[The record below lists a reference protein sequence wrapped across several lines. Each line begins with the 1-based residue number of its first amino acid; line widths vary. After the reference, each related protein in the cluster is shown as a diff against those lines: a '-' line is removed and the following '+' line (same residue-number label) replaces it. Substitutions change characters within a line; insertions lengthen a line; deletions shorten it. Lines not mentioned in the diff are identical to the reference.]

1 MKQLFLLIAI
11 VVFSF
16 TALAQ
21 NTPGKFNLNKAPFS
35 IGESIKF
42 DSQILQENRI
52 VNVYLPASYS
62 ENTDR
67 NYPVI
72 YLLDGS
78 RDEDFIHISG
88 LVQFGSFSWINLMPE
103 SIVVGI
109 GNVDRKRDFTFPSRN
124 KQDKEEFP
132 TSGGSARFIEFIEK
146 ELQPLVQTQY
156 RVSESTT
163 IVGQSL
169 GGLLVT
175 EILYRKPQL
184 FDNYVI
190 VSPSL
195 WWDDESLLLEKLPEH
210 LQASS
215 FKGKVFI
222 AVGKEGQIMER
233 IARHLHVK
241 LLKSLPQNEQ
251 LAFRLYEQQNHGDVL
266 HLAAYDAFSFL
277 FQVK

>member
-1 MKQLFLLIAI
+1 MKQLFLLLAI

-21 NTPGKFNLNKAPFS
+21 NTSGEFNLNKEPFS

-42 DSQILQENRI
+42 DSQILQENRT
-52 VNVYLPASYS
+52 VNVYLPATYTLDI
-62 ENTDR
+62 ER
-67 NYPVI
+67 KYPVI

-78 RDEDFIHISG
+78 RDEDFIHIAG
-88 LVQFGSFSWINLMPE
+88 LVQFASFSWINLMPE

-109 GNVDRKRDFTFPSRN
+109 ANVDRKRDFTFPTRN

-132 TSGGSARFIEFIEK
+132 TTGGSAKFIEFIEK
-146 ELQPLVQTQY
+146 ELQPLVQRQY
-156 RVSESTT
+156 RVNESKT

-169 GGLLVT
+169 GGLLAT
-175 EILYRKPQL
+175 EVLYRKPQL

-210 LQASS
+210 LQASA

-241 LLKSLPQNEQ
+241 LLKSLPQDEQ
-251 LAFRLYEQQNHGDVL
+251 LAFRFYEQQNHGDVL

-277 FQVK
+277 FKVK